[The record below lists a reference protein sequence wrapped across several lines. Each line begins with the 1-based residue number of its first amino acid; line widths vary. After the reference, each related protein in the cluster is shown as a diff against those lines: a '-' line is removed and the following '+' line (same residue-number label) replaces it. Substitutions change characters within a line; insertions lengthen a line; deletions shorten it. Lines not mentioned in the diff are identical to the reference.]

1 MPSEEENTTA
11 ETGGADESQE
21 SHSETGGDVDY
32 KAEADKW
39 KALARQNEKQ
49 AKANA
54 EKASRYDEVIE
65 SQKSEAQKTADRL
78 AEAEKVAKDS
88 KVRAIRAEVAALKGV
103 PAELLTGETESEV
116 EESASALMKFRG
128 DVRPDFGAGNRG
140 KAVGG
145 ERVQWTRADLKGKT
159 PAEIEAAR
167 KEGLLDSVMGK
178 RR

>member
-39 KALARQNEKQ
+39 KALARQYEKQ

-54 EKASRYDEVIE
+54 AKTSRSDEVID

-78 AEAEKVAKDS
+78 AKAENAAKAS
-88 KVRAIRAEVAALKGV
+88 NVRAIRAEVAAHRGV
-103 PAELLTGETESEV
+103 PA
-116 EESASALMKFRG
+116 AL
-128 DVRPDFGAGNRG
+128 
-140 KAVGG
+140 
-145 ERVQWTRADLKGKT
+145 
-159 PAEIEAAR
+159 
-167 KEGLLDSVMGK
+167 
-178 RR
+178 